1 MKTMETKNIFKN
13 SVLLAL
19 LTLAAFAGCNKSD
32 SVLGPNQNTGVN
44 FQISQRNGANNG
56 IEFLFRPSADAKIS
70 NVVCRFPAQQ
80 FAETIPLPDPNYVFS
95 KDSTYTIHE
104 YINVT
109 PGQQWQFDFS
119 GNSPAGNSQYNVTSK
134 YTVQ

>member
-1 MKTMETKNIFKN
+1 METKNIFKK

-19 LTLAAFAGCNKSD
+19 LALASLAGCKHD
-32 SVLGPNQNTGVN
+32 TILGPNQNAGVN

-80 FAETIPLPDPNYVFS
+80 FADTIPSNNPNYVFS

-109 PGQQWQFDFS
+109 PGQQWQFDFTGNS
-119 GNSPAGNSQYNVTSK
+119 AAGNSPYKVTSN